1 MENKPVFKEKQYLGR
16 DYGRISVRIV
26 MALFCFAAYYIT
38 EERERNAD
46 LFLVVGCGIL
56 IVSVIM
62 MFLLHYQT
70 VVSNKSILLNGLWTT
85 KMVKIDLNSIVHVE
99 RTNYSSFII
108 NNPVYNLHKKG
119 TIRFY
124 AGGKDAIKLTDRDGL
139 NYIIG
144 THCPTE
150 LEQSIRS
157 EMKNSKNVIP
167 KNNNISVK

>member
-1 MENKPVFKEKQYLGR
+1 MENNPLFVEKQYLGR

-26 MALFCFAAYYIT
+26 MALFCFAAYFIT
-38 EERERNAD
+38 EERERNAN
-46 LFLVVGCGIL
+46 LFLVVGCAIL
-56 IVSVIM
+56 VVSVIM

-70 VVSNKSILLNGLWTT
+70 TIQNHSIVLNGLWTT
-85 KMVKIDLNSIVHVE
+85 KLVKIDLNSIIKVE
-99 RTNYSSFII
+99 RTNYSTYLI

-144 THCPTE
+144 THRPAE
-150 LEQSIRS
+150 MEQSIKLA
-157 EMKNSKNVIP
+157 MQKTP
-167 KNNNISVK
+167 MAFTG